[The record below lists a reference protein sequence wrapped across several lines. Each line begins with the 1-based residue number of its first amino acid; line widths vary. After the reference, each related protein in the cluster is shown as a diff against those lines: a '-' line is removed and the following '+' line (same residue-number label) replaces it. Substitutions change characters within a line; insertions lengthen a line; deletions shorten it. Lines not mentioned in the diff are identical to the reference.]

1 MQTYLAQQQQNIFS
15 SQDDE
20 IFVFQNNILKN
31 YCRAGDQGIFA
42 QAKRVQPDSCN
53 MFRVMI

>member
-1 MQTYLAQQQQNIFS
+1 MQTYMAQQQQNIFS

-20 IFVFQNNILKN
+20 ISVFQNNLLKN

-42 QAKRVQPDSCN
+42 QAKRVQTDLCN
-53 MFRVMI
+53 MFKMMI